1 MEVSVSDCPHSAA
14 SVRVENTT
22 NLAVRP
28 LRINMASS
36 QAGARGPIAR
46 LAWEVLNKVGQTIK
60 KAQTGLTREEEEE
73 EEEEEEGG
81 DMVRGKDGDGGE
93 EHRKQHRY
101 VRVPNN

>member
-1 MEVSVSDCPHSAA
+1 M
-14 SVRVENTT
+14 
-22 NLAVRP
+22 
-28 LRINMASS
+28 
-36 QAGARGPIAR
+36 
-46 LAWEVLNKVGQTIK
+46 GQTIK
-60 KAQTGLTREEEEE
+60 KAQTGLTREEEE